1 MLDFFSDE
9 YEDSKKLERIKT
21 SVLKPSKD
29 RAERKAR
36 INKYLSWVSEI
47 IVNKLQ
53 LSLYVI
59 HKNQTNKHKLQL
71 SFYVIHTKN

>member
-1 MLDFFSDE
+1 MLEFFTDE
-9 YEDSKKLERIKT
+9 YEDSKKLEKIKT

-36 INKYLSWVSEI
+36 INKYLGWVSEI

-53 LSLYVI
+53 LFVCYTQKS
-59 HKNQTNKHKLQL
+59 N
-71 SFYVIHTKN
+71 

>member
-9 YEDSKKLERIKT
+9 YEDSKKLEKIKT
-21 SVLKPSKD
+21 SVLKPSRD

-53 LSLYVI
+53 LFVCYTQKS
-59 HKNQTNKHKLQL
+59 N
-71 SFYVIHTKN
+71 

>member
-1 MLDFFSDE
+1 MVDFFSDE
-9 YEDSKKLERIKT
+9 YEDSKKLEKIKT

-59 HKNQTNKHKLQL
+59 YTQKSN
-71 SFYVIHTKN
+71 